1 MSWENAFVKE
11 KSMFHELKL
20 KKQLVFS
27 FVMIFQLILEGF
39 KTVYLAEKG
48 ETSSQLI
55 KELFIIQFIRKKS
68 D

>member
-1 MSWENAFVKE
+1 
-11 KSMFHELKL
+11 MFHELKL